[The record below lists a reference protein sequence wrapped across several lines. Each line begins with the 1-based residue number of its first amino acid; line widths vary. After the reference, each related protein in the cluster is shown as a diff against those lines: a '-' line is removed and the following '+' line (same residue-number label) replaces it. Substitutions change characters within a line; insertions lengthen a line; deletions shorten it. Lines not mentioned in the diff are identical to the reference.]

1 MVKFAIKY
9 FDKLFDINNGY
20 ININNI
26 LSLSK
31 NTFTEVFDENKLIF
45 ILNNLEKIKI
55 RENARNLPILDSY
68 LLNSDKGKIKVT
80 YNQKPE
86 KELYGRYWAKGCLS
100 GQNMLRECRHSIFDD
115 YYIDL
120 DINNCHPNIILW
132 MCLNMDIKYNYLNQ
146 YINDREEII
155 NDLIKLNPTKD
166 KGFFKFV
173 FLAINNGGDKD
184 YKTII
189 KNDFIK
195 NYFNEM
201 INIRKLICNKLF
213 KFTEKTKEFSKD
225 DYNIEGKTISNI
237 CTFVENQLLLE
248 IINYLKKKLR
258 KEEFQ
263 QSILC
268 FDGIMLR
275 KNVCSDIDIYIKEI
289 EDYFNKM
296 GIQQI
301 KLSIK
306 QMSPLNLVS
315 MGYDPMIKY
324 KINKPKEEIIEP
336 EIKSYNSFSEDDY
349 YFNDLCKYFDRNVF
363 DIDDFEPIQYLINNL
378 HRVLAL
384 VNRNIIIKQSKD
396 EYFVVSK
403 FKAFTEQEVH
413 FTIQRPKFL
422 EHKYINLS
430 IFINRN
436 KKYFKLFNSV
446 RSDYYFDCPDQNTFI
461 MSRKFIASYNPNYI
475 NSKKLNTLLKFIKT
489 NLFSKNED
497 MFKFELQKLSIM
509 IKYPHLKTGIITL
522 LISTLHGCGKN
533 LYTDFLCDYVF
544 GEYNTISN
552 LSGLDTLLE
561 DKNGMQCGKKMVVVN
576 EMSSTKE
583 KFMSNFNKFKN
594 MITEKKQRMR
604 FMYAD
609 GYMADQ
615 STEYY
620 CLSNHKNSYVIENKK
635 SRREFVPDV
644 DESYSDNKK
653 YFAPIRKAILNQ
665 ECGDMFYSY
674 LKDMTITYDEFMS
687 INVPMSKTKE
697 EIVNNYKPTIIEL
710 IEIIEATEV
719 KKDNEEWGL
728 VTIYDR
734 YKKYCEESG
743 VTIKSRNDCSS
754 KLKNYGY
761 KFKNKNYGLAF
772 LLNIRKIEAES
783 DN

>member
-1 MVKFAIKY
+1 MVKPTLKY
-9 FDKLFDINNGY
+9 FDKLFDIVNGY
-20 ININNI
+20 VNINNI

-68 LLNSDKGKIKVT
+68 YSNSDSGKIKVT

-100 GQNMLRECRHSIFDD
+100 GQNMLREARHTIFDD

-146 YINDREEII
+146 YINDREGII
-155 NDLIKLNPTKD
+155 EDLIKLNPTKD
-166 KGFFKFV
+166 KGDFKQI
-173 FLAINNGGDKD
+173 FLKINNGGDKD
-184 YKTII
+184 FKAIV
-189 KNDFIK
+189 KNDFIQ
-195 NYFNEM
+195 NYFDEM
-201 INIRKLICNKLF
+201 TIIRKQICKKLF

-237 CTFVENQLLLE
+237 CAFVENQLLLE
-248 IINYLKKKLR
+248 MMNILKKKIR
-258 KEEFQ
+258 KEEYQ

-268 FDGIMLR
+268 FDGVMLR

-289 EDYFNKM
+289 EQYFNNM

-301 KLSIK
+301 KLSVK
-306 QMSPLNLVS
+306 TMSPLNLVS

-324 KINKPKEEIIEP
+324 QIVKPKEIVPEP
-336 EIKSYNSFSEDDY
+336 EIKLYNTFEEDNY
-349 YFNDLCKYFDRNVF
+349 YFNDLCKYFDNNQF
-363 DIDDFEPIQYLINNL
+363 DIDDFEPIQYLIDNL
-378 HRVLAL
+378 HRVLAI
-384 VNRNIIIKQSKD
+384 VNRNIVIKQSKD

-413 FTIQRPKFL
+413 FTVQRPKFV
-422 EHKYINLS
+422 EHKYLNLS

-461 MSRKFIASYNPNYI
+461 MSRKFIATYNPNYAT
-475 NSKKLNTLLKFIKT
+475 SKKLATLLKFIKT
-489 NLFSKNED
+489 NMFSGNDE
-497 MFKFELQKLSIM
+497 MYEYELNKLAIM
-509 IKYPHLKTGIITL
+509 LKYPHLKTGIITL

-533 LYTDFLCDYVF
+533 LYTDFLCNFVL

-594 MITEKKQRMR
+594 MITETKQRMR

-644 DESYSDNKK
+644 DESYADNKK
-653 YFAPIRKAILNQ
+653 YFGPIRKAIQNQ
-665 ECGDMFYSY
+665 ECGDMFYSF
-674 LKDMTITYDEFMS
+674 LRDRAITYDEFMAIS
-687 INVPMSKTKE
+687 VPMSKTKE
-697 EIVNNYKPTIIEL
+697 EIVNNYKPTIIEM
-710 IEIIEATEV
+710 IEMIEATEV
-719 KKDNEEWGL
+719 TTDKEEWAL
-728 VTIYDR
+728 STIYKR
-734 YKKYCEESG
+734 YREYCEEVG
-743 VTIKSRNDCSS
+743 VTFKSRNDCSA

-761 KFKNKNYGLAF
+761 IHKNKNYGLAF
-772 LLNIRKIEAES
+772 LLNIRKVEE
-783 DN
+783 